1 MIIVKNHMDIE
12 KLSIACD
19 ISAAALK
26 AAGAAVTIGITAK
39 ELELIAVKVIKQA
52 GAVPSFYKYGGFPGK
67 ICVSVNDTVIHGI
80 PTNEKLKSGDIV
92 SIDIGAYYNGYHG
105 DNAATFTVG
114 EVTDEAQ
121 KLVDVTYQSL
131 HKAILAA
138 KPGNRIGDI
147 SHAIQTHVEA
157 FGFSPVKDWVGHGIG
172 KDLHEDPQ
180 IPCFGEP
187 GRGIRLIPGM
197 TLAIEPM
204 INIGTRLTKVLS
216 DEWTVKTIDNSLSAH
231 FEHTVAIT
239 NDGAKILTSGW
250 EVGR

>member
-1 MIIVKNHMDIE
+1 MIIVKNHKDIE
-12 KLSIACD
+12 KLSNACE
-19 ISAAALK
+19 ISAAALR
-26 AAGAAVTIGITAK
+26 AAGAAVEVGITAR
-39 ELELIAVKVIKQA
+39 EIESIAVKVIKQA
-52 GAVPSFYKYGGFPGK
+52 GAVPSFYQYGGFPGK

-80 PTNEKLKSGDIV
+80 PTNEKFKSGDIV

-105 DNAATFTVG
+105 DNAATYFVG
-114 EVTDEAQ
+114 EITEEAR
-121 KLVDVTYQSL
+121 KLVDATYESL

-147 SHAIQTHVEA
+147 SNAIQTHVEPY
-157 FGFSPVKDWVGHGIG
+157 GFSPVKDWVGHGIG

-180 IPCFGEP
+180 IPCFGEA
-187 GRGIRLIPGM
+187 GRGPRLIPGM

-204 INIGTRLTKVLS
+204 INVGTRLTKVLS
-216 DEWTVKTIDNSLSAH
+216 DEWTVKTLDSSLSAH

-250 EVGR
+250 EVGK